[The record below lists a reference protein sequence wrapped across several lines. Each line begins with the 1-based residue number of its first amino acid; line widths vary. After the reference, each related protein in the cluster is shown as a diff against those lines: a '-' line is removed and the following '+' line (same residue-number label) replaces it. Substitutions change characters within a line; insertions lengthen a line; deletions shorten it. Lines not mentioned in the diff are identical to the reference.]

1 MINEEQ
7 NYLMLKKSI
16 RIKDCQR
23 CDIEKNIIK
32 KHGKRTGVDEILK
45 GNEKQSL
52 KLKAEV

>member
-1 MINEEQ
+1 MPVINEEQ

-32 KHGKRTGVDEILK
+32 KHGKELGSMKYSRGIRNKV
-45 GNEKQSL
+45 
-52 KLKAEV
+52 